1 MASTAAGYVR
11 SGVESVTSA
20 DVADGAATTVN
31 VAAGD
36 GTSFTADDLILIGT
50 EILKVTAISVD
61 ALTVARGE
69 ESTTAAGSTAGD
81 AVYILATAD
90 GTPGG
95 GLITGAHPD
104 FISSVAETVQA
115 DYNSFECGRRGKCD
129 YSSGE
134 CECFEGY
141 MGDRC
146 QTQTAL
152 I

>member
-1 MASTAAGYVR
+1 MTAINLVTDDGVKLGADGATEPTPPFYVQIDNEVIKVTASATNGDALTVLRGQV
-11 SGVESVTSA
+11 GTA
-20 DVADGAATTVN
+20 DVDHADGAAVQ
-31 VAAGD
+31 
-36 GTSFTADDLILIGT
+36 FL
-50 EILKVTAISVD
+50 
-61 ALTVARGE
+61 
-69 ESTTAAGSTAGD
+69 TAG
-81 AVYILATAD
+81 VF
-90 GTPGG
+90 GG
-95 GLITGAHPD
+95 GAHPD
-104 FISSVAETVQA
+104 ILSSVAETVQA